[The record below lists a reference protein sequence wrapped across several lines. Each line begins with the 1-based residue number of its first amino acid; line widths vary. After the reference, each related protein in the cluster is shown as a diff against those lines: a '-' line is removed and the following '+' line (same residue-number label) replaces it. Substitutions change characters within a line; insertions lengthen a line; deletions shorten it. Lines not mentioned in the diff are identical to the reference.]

1 VLRDNLREPAGRAN
15 LAAPVLALQPLVRGY
30 WILIVQDSMQFLS
43 LLSNASKNYVERRFP
58 ELRARSI
65 RAGSLSPTSR
75 RCDEEMLK

>member
-1 VLRDNLREPAGRAN
+1 
-15 LAAPVLALQPLVRGY
+15 
-30 WILIVQDSMQFLS
+30 LIVQDNMQFLS
-43 LLSNASKNYVERRFP
+43 LLSNAAKNYVERRFP